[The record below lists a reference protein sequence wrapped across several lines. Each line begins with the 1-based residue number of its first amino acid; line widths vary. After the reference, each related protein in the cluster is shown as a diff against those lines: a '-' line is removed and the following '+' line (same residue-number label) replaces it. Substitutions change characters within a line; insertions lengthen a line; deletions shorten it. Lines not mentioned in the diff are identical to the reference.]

1 MPKITL
7 HKAELQPAR
16 DTLKDTF
23 DRIVRIGQEE
33 TYLIIKQKA
42 IDLASSGELDTIE
55 VMKFIKTLDYIKGKI
70 NE

>member
-16 DTLKDTF
+16 DTQKDYINN
-23 DRIVRIGQEE
+23 IVRLVQEE
-33 TYLIIKQKA
+33 MYLIIKQKA
-42 IDLASSGELDTIE
+42 IDLVNSGELDAHAT
-55 VMKFIKTLDYIKGKI
+55 MDFINTLDYIKGRI